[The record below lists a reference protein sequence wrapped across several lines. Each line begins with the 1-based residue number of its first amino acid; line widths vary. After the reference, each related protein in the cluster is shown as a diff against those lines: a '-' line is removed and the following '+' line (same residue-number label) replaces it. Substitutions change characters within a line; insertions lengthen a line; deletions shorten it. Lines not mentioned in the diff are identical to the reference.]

1 MSFLDAL
8 LDLFSSAFAVF
19 LSVFWTYLKIVWY
32 ITICDWIPIGP
43 QEHDLK
49 RKKAKTSTMDLDPCY
64 VEDEMGQICGSKN

>member
-43 QEHDLK
+43 QEL
-49 RKKAKTSTMDLDPCY
+49 
-64 VEDEMGQICGSKN
+64 I